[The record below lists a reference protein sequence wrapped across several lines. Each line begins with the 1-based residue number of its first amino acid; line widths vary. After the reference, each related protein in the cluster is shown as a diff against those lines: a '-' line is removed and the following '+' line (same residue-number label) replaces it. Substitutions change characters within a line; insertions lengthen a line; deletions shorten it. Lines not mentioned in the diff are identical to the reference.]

1 MLVRLLEWPRY
12 EEHGVYLTLV
22 CLRQWKVILFWKSLE
37 MPICLYSFENQ
48 VVELRVALME
58 FIPMHLNVLSL
69 KERQQS

>member
-1 MLVRLLEWPRY
+1 MLIRLLEWPRY
-12 EEHGVYLTLV
+12 EEHGVYLMLV
-22 CLRQWKVILFWKSLE
+22 CLRQWKVILFWKSFGNGS
-37 MPICLYSFENQ
+37 LYSFENQ